1 MLSGQKKKASI
12 SRGDLA
18 LNDSH
23 MAVMFYNPVLNF
35 TLLRYAGMSRMDEIE
50 MEEIQ
55 THDSNPFRSNRILL
69 LMILTL
75 KGGVVPVL

>member
-50 MEEIQ
+50 REDMQ
-55 THDSNPFRSNRILL
+55 THDSNPFFSNRILL
-69 LMILTL
+69 DMILTL
-75 KGGVVPVL
+75 KGGVVSVL